1 MEWVANA
8 EESMLA
14 AESILEAGSQEKLRK
29 SKGESRPGTDLLET
43 ENLGKQN

>member
-14 AESILEAGSQEKLRK
+14 AESILEAGSQEKQGKVMERVV
-29 SKGESRPGTDLLET
+29 
-43 ENLGKQN
+43 LGQIS